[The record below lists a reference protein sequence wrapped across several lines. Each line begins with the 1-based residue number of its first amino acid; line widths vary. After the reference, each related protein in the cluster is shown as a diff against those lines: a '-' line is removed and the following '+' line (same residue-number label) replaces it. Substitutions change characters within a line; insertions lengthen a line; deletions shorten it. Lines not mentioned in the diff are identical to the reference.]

1 MYNWALFYNNY
12 VFTQLDLKKI
22 IINWDLP
29 QKLQRFLFRQSQVN
43 SMPVAFSV
51 DMRFHTIIDADS
63 MVDEINPTLSPF
75 YSLLDEAC
83 QD

>member
-1 MYNWALFYNNY
+1 M
-12 VFTQLDLKKI
+12 
-22 IINWDLP
+22 
-29 QKLQRFLFRQSQVN
+29 FRQSQVN